1 VLHANYRHEAM
12 ARGMHNH
19 TNQIQAVNMLVSA
32 RMGSSWNEWRE
43 DFQVT
48 TAKRNSTIDNTK
60 ERQPIRMVRLSGE
73 TVVTYLGNAPTYQAI
88 VQCTKGTRGH
98 QGKGTRGMVLKKRG
112 QRGRVGFQL
121 CQHGGTDAWKNLLQN
136 VTSLSSRRKQ

>member
-1 VLHANYRHEAM
+1 VLHANFRHEAM
-12 ARGMHNH
+12 ERGMHNH
-19 TNQIQAVNMLVSA
+19 TNQIKAVNMLVSA
-32 RMGSSWNEWRE
+32 HMGSSWNEWRE

-48 TAKRNSTIDNTK
+48 TARRDSTIDNTK
-60 ERQPIRMVRLSGE
+60 GRQPIRMVRLSGE

-88 VQCTKGTRGH
+88 VQYTRGTRGH
-98 QGKGTRGMVLKKRG
+98 QSKATKGKALKRRG

-136 VTSLSSRRKQ
+136 VSNLLSRRKQ